1 MNTSDMKRT
10 AALPLLAL
18 FAVSVI
24 TAAQAQSTWFAGA
37 TNNTLWNK
45 NLNWSP
51 TGVPNSNS
59 AIVNFGPPFKA
70 NPFVDLTVNVGQI
83 QFLTTSPAYTITVNS
98 SQSLSLHT
106 VGITNQSAFTQ
117 TFVNNGIL
125 NFDSVATAGNNVSI
139 INNLTLNFNDRS
151 TAGTATITT
160 NSGGITEFTNMSTG
174 ADARLITNAG
184 GTVDISRLALGG
196 TTAGSIEGAGT
207 YSLGSKELTVGLNN
221 LSTVVSGVIVD
232 GGAAGGT
239 GGSLIKAGT
248 GTLTLTADNTYS
260 GGTTIQ
266 AGTLVAGVP
275 NAAQEISNALG
286 TGNVF
291 LQGGTMRTSSLETG
305 KPLTINIRGNYRQ
318 SSAGTLSLGIGGTQ
332 GEQYDHLQVQGSA
345 NLNGTL
351 AVFSL
356 NGFRPVGGNAF
367 GAIHTGGALVGQF
380 AQVNDSLNN
389 NPSLQRID
397 VYAPNGVALVY
408 VQAAPTPTPPIV
420 GPTPPPPPGPTP
432 TPKPPIDIEDPKPLP
447 PIDPEAPLQLP
458 DVLGILDP
466 TAEQLTA
473 FYEISF
479 SGANTQRFKLDERFA
494 DIQRGSTGFTSNL
507 PAPPPPPSGKEV
519 IGQGKAPPPVF
530 QPSPQNRWGVW
541 ANGWGDWVSV
551 DDEGATKGYNFT
563 TGGFIIG
570 VDYRITDYFAI
581 GLMGSYAYTR
591 TNLQPSGDIDVNT
604 GRGGLYFTYFSH
616 GFYIN
621 GAAYGGHNTYNT
633 SRQGILGAASGS
645 TSGGEFSTFGQT
657 GYDFHFGNLSVG
669 PLFALQYTLAHVD
682 GFNERGSLI
691 PLNIHSDSETSF
703 RTDLGVR
710 ASYTWHVGS
719 ILLIPSVTAAWE
731 HEYSYSVL
739 PITISSSLFPGQ
751 TETLFGPS
759 EGHDSAIV
767 NPNFEVQWTPRF
779 STFVGY
785 QGQLGR
791 DRYDANAVTG
801 GISFSF

>member
-367 GAIHTGGALVGQF
+367 EAIHTGGALVGQF

-420 GPTPPPPPGPTP
+420 GPTPPPPQVL
-432 TPKPPIDIEDPKPLP
+432 PL
-447 PIDPEAPLQLP
+447 LQNHLLISKTQSLCHQLIRRHLYSCQMF
-458 DVLGILDP
+458 LG
-466 TAEQLTA
+466 
-473 FYEISF
+473 F
-479 SGANTQRFKLDERFA
+479 
-494 DIQRGSTGFTSNL
+494 
-507 PAPPPPPSGKEV
+507 
-519 IGQGKAPPPVF
+519 
-530 QPSPQNRWGVW
+530 
-541 ANGWGDWVSV
+541 
-551 DDEGATKGYNFT
+551 
-563 TGGFIIG
+563 
-570 VDYRITDYFAI
+570 
-581 GLMGSYAYTR
+581 
-591 TNLQPSGDIDVNT
+591 
-604 GRGGLYFTYFSH
+604 
-616 GFYIN
+616 
-621 GAAYGGHNTYNT
+621 
-633 SRQGILGAASGS
+633 
-645 TSGGEFSTFGQT
+645 
-657 GYDFHFGNLSVG
+657 
-669 PLFALQYTLAHVD
+669 
-682 GFNERGSLI
+682 
-691 PLNIHSDSETSF
+691 
-703 RTDLGVR
+703 
-710 ASYTWHVGS
+710 S
-719 ILLIPSVTAAWE
+719 ILR
-731 HEYSYSVL
+731 
-739 PITISSSLFPGQ
+739 
-751 TETLFGPS
+751 
-759 EGHDSAIV
+759 
-767 NPNFEVQWTPRF
+767 PN
-779 STFVGY
+779 S
-785 QGQLGR
+785 
-791 DRYDANAVTG
+791 
-801 GISFSF
+801 